1 MFKSIIPNYQGKN
14 DHDWWAKIV
23 CERYTKYI
31 NKLILIGSIES
42 ELKDNGYPIP
52 SLYLPVSNNKY
63 RNLINRMTNYGF

>member
-1 MFKSIIPNYQGKN
+1 MFKSIIPSYLHRNNQ
-14 DHDWWAKIV
+14 DWWI
-23 CERYTKYI
+23 RNFYNNYTRYI

-42 ELKDNGYPIP
+42 ELKDNGSPIP